1 MSNFKIIA
9 LLSASAALLAA
20 ETSLAGETKA
30 DMTVQATENAVQPQV
45 MSDNITVVRD
55 ENGNVFYNQI
65 VEIED
70 LQEVEL
76 DAEVVDTFT
85 YEYQGR
91 TYTNKVVK

>member
-9 LLSASAALLAA
+9 ILSASAALLAA
-20 ETSLAGETKA
+20 ETALADEAKA
-30 DMTVQATENAVQPQV
+30 DVTVQANENAVQPEV

-91 TYTNKVVK
+91 TYTNKIVR

>member
-9 LLSASAALLAA
+9 ILSASAALLAA
-20 ETSLAGETKA
+20 ETALADETKA
-30 DMTVQATENAVQPQV
+30 DVTVQANENAVQPEV

-91 TYTNKVVK
+91 TYTNKIVR